1 MSNLK
6 SIAAG
11 ELSDGRI
18 QVFAIDNSGNLQSR
32 WKETTDP
39 NSSWTNWSNFQ
50 TPSGGVISLGVGTLP
65 DKRLQLFGVDSN
77 GNPVSCWKITVESES
92 AWTPWS
98 GF

>member
-18 QVFAIDNSGNLQSR
+18 QVFAIDSSGQLTSR
-32 WKETTDP
+32 WKKTTDP
-39 NSSWTNWSNFQ
+39 NSGWTGWSRFQ
-50 TPSGGVISLGVGTLP
+50 TPSGGVVSIAVGVLP
-65 DKRLQLFGVDSN
+65 DKRLQLFAVDGA
-77 GNPVSCWKITVESES
+77 GNPVSCWKKTTDSN
-92 AWTPWS
+92 AGWTAWS